1 MKLYQLLSSGAGSVI
16 AQAAKLQ
23 RKQEAQALVNKV
35 KLEVAQRAEAYERS
49 MLANIDEYYGKDAR
63 KTLALAELYMKRYP
77 KSCVKALVE
86 TIITEQKDLIA
97 EQKARVVRRTEV
109 KKLQLSHQGLPIV
122 TALPAEWGRA

>member
-49 MLANIDEYYGKDAR
+49 MLASIDEYYGKDPR
-63 KTLALAELYMKRYP
+63 KTLALCEMYVKRYP
-77 KSCVKALVE
+77 NSCVMSLVLG
-86 TIITEQKDLIA
+86 IIVEQHDLIA
-97 EQKARVVRRTEV
+97 EQKARVVRKQEIRTQ
-109 KKLQLSHQGLPIV
+109 QLSHQGLPIV